1 MYTDRK
7 IWLAQSEK
15 GLYLLPSMAN
25 RHGLIAGATGTGKT
39 ITMKVLAESFSDMG
53 VPVFLADVKGDLTGM
68 CQPGQDSADMRE
80 RIEHFSIENFEYK
93 KYPTR
98 FWDIFGEE
106 GIPVRVTVSSMGP
119 TLLARLLGL
128 TEIQAG
134 VLNIAFHVADDNGLL
149 LLDLKDLRAMLQFVG
164 DNRAEFTTA
173 YGNVSAASIG
183 AIQRSLLAFENE
195 GAEQFFGEPE
205 LNIKDWMRTDLD
217 GRGYINILSSRRLI
231 QSPTVY
237 GTFLLWMLSELFE
250 QLPEVHLLFTD
261 APKALVQKIVQV
273 VKLIRSKGVGVYFIS
288 QSPSDIPNDV
298 LAQLSNR
305 VQHALRAY
313 TPAEQKAVRAAARA
327 FRVNKDFDT
336 EQAIMELGVGEA
348 LVSLLDEDGIPTVVE
363 RARILPPQSLM
374 GPADDKSVKTLVV
387 SDEFDLKYR
396 ESVDRESAFEILT
409 RANEELERQRAAAAE
424 ETEAEKQRLK
434 AEKEAERQ
442 RLKEEAAAEKQRLK
456 EEAAAEKQR
465 QKEAEEKKKIAQRAV
480 TNAAS
485 SVAGSIST
493 NIINSL
499 TGKKTKSTKTIA
511 QQAARNALS
520 SVMRSGSSSIVRAK
534 AGGGCTLRRFVGL
547 ADFFPLGVVL
557 HIFHQAGVNAAAL
570 LDDHSLPLDIEHP
583 DLAVG
588 KVRIRFAEN
597 AALIQAAELGPP
609 LRGVQ
614 QVTGAVVKQLVFH
627 RILLELLP
635 VLVIDLHYIIGFQ
648 HIILPSAAIG
658 SNIMLT
664 KVSLSLLFAPSL
676 HHKAGGQM
684 LHQLHLYPLRKAQ
697 NRGALP
703 LFHVLQRFFDY
714 LLRRIIAVEVVDG
727 VIMDGMVKELR
738 GDPAGAD
745 RHNPDS
751 PILYLHSQ
759 RFGKIQ
765 HIGLGSAVDIDIGHR
780 LPGGHGAHVVD
791 SAALGHIGQAH
802 IAHGGEGPG
811 VQVNDIQLSVHIH
824 LGKSAEKAETG
835 GIDQHGNLRL
845 LLLQQG
851 LINPEAAPIQQIQRD
866 GAHLGPAL
874 LPQLH
879 QPGFPTGNHPKLI
892 ELLIPIQRVDKLPPH
907 AGGRT
912 GYHCNFHVELHS
924 VFEISVIK
932 IPQIRYI
939 YK

>member
-1 MYTDRK
+1 MYADRK

-15 GLYLLPSMAN
+15 NLYLLPSMAN

-68 CQPGQDSADMRE
+68 CQPGQDSNDMRQ
-80 RIEHFSIENFEYK
+80 RIAQFGIENFEYQ

-98 FWDIFGEE
+98 FWDIFGED

-183 AIQRSLLAFENE
+183 AIQRALLAFENE

-205 LNIKDWMRTDLD
+205 LNIKDWMRTDPD

-250 QLPEVHLLFTD
+250 QLPEVGDLDKPRMIFFFDEAHLLFTD

-313 TPAEQKAVRAAARA
+313 TPAEQKAVRAAAKA

-348 LVSLLDEDGIPTVVE
+348 LVSFLDEEGIPTVVE

-396 ESVDRESAFEILT
+396 ENVDRESAFEILT

-424 ETEAEKQRLK
+424 EAEAEKQRLK
-434 AEKEAERQ
+434 EEKEAERQ

-485 SVAGSIST
+485 SVAGSLST

-520 SVMRSGSSSIVRAK
+520 SVMRSGSNSIVR
-534 AGGGCTLRRFVGL
+534 GL
-547 ADFFPLGVVL
+547 FG
-557 HIFHQAGVNAAAL
+557 N
-570 LDDHSLPLDIEHP
+570 
-583 DLAVG
+583 
-588 KVRIRFAEN
+588 
-597 AALIQAAELGPP
+597 
-609 LRGVQ
+609 
-614 QVTGAVVKQLVFH
+614 
-627 RILLELLP
+627 
-635 VLVIDLHYIIGFQ
+635 
-648 HIILPSAAIG
+648 
-658 SNIMLT
+658 
-664 KVSLSLLFAPSL
+664 
-676 HHKAGGQM
+676 
-684 LHQLHLYPLRKAQ
+684 RK
-697 NRGALP
+697 
-703 LFHVLQRFFDY
+703 
-714 LLRRIIAVEVVDG
+714 
-727 VIMDGMVKELR
+727 
-738 GDPAGAD
+738 
-745 RHNPDS
+745 
-751 PILYLHSQ
+751 
-759 RFGKIQ
+759 
-765 HIGLGSAVDIDIGHR
+765 
-780 LPGGHGAHVVD
+780 
-791 SAALGHIGQAH
+791 
-802 IAHGGEGPG
+802 
-811 VQVNDIQLSVHIH
+811 
-824 LGKSAEKAETG
+824 
-835 GIDQHGNLRL
+835 
-845 LLLQQG
+845 
-851 LINPEAAPIQQIQRD
+851 
-866 GAHLGPAL
+866 
-874 LPQLH
+874 
-879 QPGFPTGNHPKLI
+879 
-892 ELLIPIQRVDKLPPH
+892 
-907 AGGRT
+907 
-912 GYHCNFHVELHS
+912 
-924 VFEISVIK
+924 
-932 IPQIRYI
+932 
-939 YK
+939 